1 MAELQ
6 QLHLGTSLLQGAI
19 MSRVDEI
26 NAQIAKLEAER
37 ESAMFEDKAN
47 VLAKM
52 KADIK
57 LYDFKATD
65 FKGLLKSRVTQKQ
78 VEEFLKKKD
87 SVPAKKAAAKKTT
100 K

>member
-1 MAELQ
+1 MN
-6 QLHLGTSLLQGAI
+6 
-19 MSRVDEI
+19 RVDEI

-37 ESAMFEDKAN
+37 EDAMLTEKAN

-57 LYDFKATD
+57 LYGFKTSD
-65 FKGLLKSRVTQKQ
+65 FKGVLATR
-78 VEEFLKKKD
+78 KKRGTGT
-87 SVPAKKAAAKKTT
+87 AAKKVVAKKTA